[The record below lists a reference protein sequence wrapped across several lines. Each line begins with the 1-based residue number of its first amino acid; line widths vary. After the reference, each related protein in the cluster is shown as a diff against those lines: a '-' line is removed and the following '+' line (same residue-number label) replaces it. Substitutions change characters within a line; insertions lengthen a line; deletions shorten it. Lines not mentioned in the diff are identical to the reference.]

1 VRYSP
6 PTDFPPLPPACHSA
20 RSEESTALASH
31 LPSLASRLPPGILP
45 GGPLTALAPMQDVTD
60 LAFMRVMAHYG
71 APDYFFTEFFR
82 VHSQSRPEKHI
93 LRSLVENHTGRPVFA
108 QLIGEHVPDMVRTVK
123 ELLKYPIAGIDL
135 NLGCPAPKIYRKNVG
150 GGLLRDPA
158 KVDEL
163 LGALRDTVPG
173 LFTVKMR
180 LGFDSTENYERILGL
195 INKHSVD
202 LLSVHGRTVK
212 EGYRSDVHYDCI
224 GIAVSSVRCPVLANG
239 NITSAD
245 KAAAVLAETGAA
257 GVMLG
262 RHAIRNPWIFRQ
274 CRERFEVERVLGTR
288 SVGGPV
294 TRPAAAPMPGPL
306 GATAPTNVGR
316 HEPVGAVA
324 PNRPSVFQPTLA
336 DVREYVARLY
346 RETQT
351 PGVPESAHV
360 AKMKK
365 YLNFVG
371 QSVDADGAFLH
382 AMRRAM
388 TEAQLIHV
396 CDRHLMS
403 EPNRHFATEPY
414 PGLIARPNCETP
426 VESGSLDTVTA

>member
-1 VRYSP
+1 MNQSP
-6 PTDFPPLPPACHSA
+6 VGGV
-20 RSEESTALASH
+20 
-31 LPSLASRLPPGILP
+31 PSPRILP
-45 GGPLTALAPMQDVTD
+45 AALLPGLPLTALAPMQDVTD

-82 VHSQSRPEKHI
+82 VHGQSRPEKHI
-93 LRSLVENHTGRPVFA
+93 LRSIVENRTGRPVFA

-135 NLGCPAPKIYRKNVG
+135 NMGCPAPKIYKKNVG

-158 KVDEL
+158 KIDEL
-163 LGALRDTVPG
+163 LGALRDAVPG

-180 LGFDSTENYERILGL
+180 IGFDSAENYERILDL
-195 INKHSVD
+195 INKHAVN

-212 EGYRSDVHYDCI
+212 EGYRSDVHYDFI
-224 GIAVSSVRCPVLANG
+224 GVAARTVRCPVLANG

-245 KAAAVLAETGAA
+245 KAAAVLAESGAA
-257 GVMLG
+257 GVMIG

-274 CRERFEVERVLGTR
+274 CRERFAANATR
-288 SVGGPV
+288 TASRPLPLSSVPC
-294 TRPAAAPMPGPL
+294 P
-306 GATAPTNVGR
+306 
-316 HEPVGAVA
+316 
-324 PNRPSVFQPTLA
+324 PSTVFAPTLA
-336 DVREYVARLY
+336 HVREYIARLY
-346 RETQT
+346 HETQG

-382 AMRRAM
+382 DMRRAM
-388 TEAQLIHV
+388 TEAELFAV
-396 CDRHLMS
+396 CDKHLLT
-403 EPNRHFATEPY
+403 EPAKLFASEPY
-414 PGLIARPNCETP
+414 PGIIARPNCETP
-426 VESGSLDTVTA
+426 VESCSLDTVTA